1 MLPSQN
7 PVSEDRAGARGGT
20 RGLLA
25 RHSIWI
31 LVALGLL
38 AAGIAGS
45 ALAAHLVAQSESAK
59 ARLAFSSAAAEIT
72 STLRLALQH
81 EEDLVVTGRAFVSR
95 NPHVS
100 GAGFDEWAESVSALQ
115 RYVELRD
122 VGLLVPVSNAR
133 LAAFKARMLANPVL
147 PASRQPAGSQGAF
160 QIIPEGRRSSYC
172 FAVAGVVRERVATL
186 PPGLDYCAAEPALAA
201 SRDSGLSS
209 YEPFQEGSATT
220 LAVQTPIYRRRVPLA
235 TVAQRRVAFVGWLA
249 ESLDP
254 GTLLSDSLEGHPGD
268 AVTFEFHSPLSN
280 VTFSSG
286 RIAPHSQSIATSLHN
301 GWTVVSFAPRSSTG
315 LLASGRTIIV
325 LLLGTG
331 MSVMIALLVLVL
343 GTGRTRA
350 VSLVREKTRELSY
363 LAHHDS
369 LTGLP
374 NRAQVMDRATQMLA
388 RTRRDPE
395 RVGAALFLDIDGFK
409 SVNDTL
415 GHAAGDELL
424 QAVAA
429 RLLRVV
435 RDEDT
440 VGRLGGDEFILL
452 IESSAGDEGADLV
465 AERVLGALRLP
476 IPLPGFDTSAT
487 ITASVGIA
495 VGQRAT
501 AEQLLHD
508 ADLALY
514 AAKDGGKDR
523 FKLYE
528 AGSAGDA
535 IGDASSGA
543 VSRDRASRV

>member
-1 MLPSQN
+1 MFRKRHPASDATG
-7 PVSEDRAGARGGT
+7 PHRRGPL
-20 RGLLA
+20 RLLA
-25 RHSIWI
+25 RHNIWM
-31 LVALGLL
+31 LVALVLL
-38 AAGIAGS
+38 GAGIAS
-45 ALAAHLVAQSESAK
+45 AALAAHLVAQSDSAK
-59 ARLAFSSAAAEIT
+59 TRLAFGSAAAEIT
-72 STLRLALQH
+72 STLRLALLH
-81 EEDLVVTGRAFVSR
+81 EEDLVVSGRAFVSR
-95 NPHVS
+95 NPRVS
-100 GAGFDEWAESVSALQ
+100 GAGFDEWAESVSALR
-115 RYVELRD
+115 RYPELRD
-122 VGLLVPVSNAR
+122 VGLLVPVSDAR
-133 LAAFKARMLANPVL
+133 LSAFQATMLAHPVL

-160 QIIPEGRRSSYC
+160 QVIPGGRRPSYC
-172 FAVAGVVRERVATL
+172 FAVAGVVRDRVATL

-220 LAVQTPIYRRRVPLA
+220 LAVQTPIYRHHMPLA
-235 TVAQRRVAFVGWLA
+235 TVAARRLAFVGWLA

-254 GTLLSDSLEGHPGD
+254 GKLLRDSLEGHPGD

-286 RIAPHSQSIATSLHN
+286 RVAPHSQSVATPLHN
-301 GWTVVSFAPRSSTG
+301 GWTVVSYGPRSSAA
-315 LLASGRTIIV
+315 LLASGRTITV
-325 LLLGTG
+325 LLLGTA
-331 MSVMIALLVLVL
+331 MSIMIALLVLVL

-350 VSLVREKTRELSY
+350 ISLVREKTRELSY

-409 SVNDTL
+409 AVNDTL

-424 QAVAA
+424 KAVATQ
-429 RLLRVV
+429 LLSVV
-435 RDEDT
+435 REQDT
-440 VGRLGGDEFILL
+440 VGRLGGDEFVVL
-452 IESSAGDEGADLV
+452 IESSTGDEGADVV
-465 AERVLGALRLP
+465 AERVLGALRRP
-476 IPLPGFDTSAT
+476 VRLPGFDTSAR

-514 AAKDGGKDR
+514 AAKEGGKDR

-528 AGSAGDA
+528 AGSTEGAVGA
-535 IGDASSGA
+535 APSGA
-543 VSRDRASRV
+543 DSRDSASRA